1 MKILH
6 IICTALLVVNF
17 VSCKKSSPSSNTSSS
32 SSTDQTTLKK
42 NIINDIAHNVI
53 YATYVDLSNKADA
66 LNADVTNLNS
76 VTSAENLLACQ
87 NSWKAL
93 RQAWEQGEGF
103 LFGPVSTENID
114 PRVDTWPVDFARLDS
129 VLASSATFDADYING
144 LEESLKGFHPIE
156 YLLFGKDGNKT
167 ETEFTAREKEY
178 LMALTANLQSL
189 CNTVKDAWTNG
200 YTNTFTNPGSNN
212 AIYGS
217 QRAVY
222 EEIIDAMS
230 GICEEVAGGKL
241 KEPFEAVDPMLEES
255 PFAKNSIND
264 FTNNIKSVQNM
275 YLGKYTTDGKGLEDL
290 IKANNLSM
298 DGEIKS
304 KINAAI
310 TALSN
315 ITLPFGQ
322 AILTTNGQRQQV
334 QAAME
339 AIGKL
344 QQYLDATVKP
354 YIQTLVN

>member
-1 MKILH
+1 MKILR
-6 IICTALLVVNF
+6 IICTALFVVSF
-17 VSCKKSSPSSNTSSS
+17 VSCKKSSSSSNNSSS

-42 NIINDIAHNVI
+42 NVINDIANNVI

-66 LNADVTNLNS
+66 LNADVTNLNGA
-76 VTSAENLLACQ
+76 TSAENLLVCQ

-93 RQAWEQGEGF
+93 RQTWEQGEGF
-103 LFGPVSTENID
+103 LVGPVSTENID

-129 VLASSATFDADYING
+129 VLASSATFDAAYVNG

-167 ETEFTAREKEY
+167 ETEFTAREKQY
-178 LMALTANLQSL
+178 LIALTANLASL
-189 CNTVKDAWTNG
+189 CKSVKDAWTNG
-200 YTNTFTNPGSNN
+200 YTNTFTNPGSSNT
-212 AIYGS
+212 IYGS

-264 FTNNIKSVQNM
+264 FTNNIKSVQNV

-310 TALSN
+310 NALGN

-322 AILTTNGQRQQV
+322 AILTANGQRQQV
-334 QAAME
+334 QAAMD
-339 AIGKL
+339 AIGEL
-344 QQYLDATVKP
+344 HDYLDTTVKP